1 MKLKHI
7 INIIKFV
14 FFLTYVIL
22 IFFVK
27 SNIALIGALA
37 IDIILII
44 AYKINLKSLIDN
56 LIKISIFVLITAIIN
71 AFVVNINYAIT
82 IGIKLILVCIMTY
95 IFSKMLSYME
105 FATVIE
111 DLAYPLKLLGVNPK
125 DLGLLITIAISFI
138 PILREELERIKYVLL
153 VKGFKVNTINII
165 KNMNIVFKPLFVSIM
180 ERINEIEYSLK
191 TKGYQ

>member
-1 MKLKHI
+1 MKLKRI
-7 INIIKFV
+7 INIIKFIL
-14 FFLTYVIL
+14 FLTYAIL
-22 IFFVK
+22 IFFIK

-71 AFVVNINYAIT
+71 AFVVNINYAIL

-180 ERINEIEYSLK
+180 ERINEIEYSLRA
-191 TKGYQ
+191 KGYQ

>member
-71 AFVVNINYAIT
+71 AIVVDINYAVI

-95 IFSKMLSYME
+95 VFSKMLSYME

-138 PILREELERIKYVLL
+138 PILREELEKIKYVLL
-153 VKGFKVNTINII
+153 AKGFKVNTINII

-180 ERINEIEYSLK
+180 ERINEIEYSLRA
-191 TKGYQ
+191 KGYQ

>member
-7 INIIKFV
+7 INIIKFI
-14 FFLTYVIL
+14 FFLVYVIL

-82 IGIKLILVCIMTY
+82 IGIKLILVCVMTH

-111 DLAYPLKLLGVNPK
+111 DLAYPLKFVGINPK

-153 VKGFKVNTINII
+153 VKGFKVNTINIV

-191 TKGYQ
+191 AKGYQ

>member
-7 INIIKFV
+7 INIIRFI
-14 FFLTYVIL
+14 FFLVYVIL

-27 SNIALIGALA
+27 SNIALIVALA
-37 IDIILII
+37 IDVTLII

-56 LIKISIFVLITAIIN
+56 LMKISIFVLITAIIN

-82 IGIKLILVCIMTY
+82 IGIKLILVCVMTH

-125 DLGLLITIAISFI
+125 DLGVLITIAISFI
-138 PILREELERIKYVLL
+138 PISREELERIKYVLL
-153 VKGFKVNTINII
+153 VKGFRVNTINIVR
-165 KNMNIVFKPLFVSIM
+165 NMNIVFKPLFVSIM

-191 TKGYQ
+191 AKGYQ

>member
-7 INIIKFV
+7 INIIRFI
-14 FFLTYVIL
+14 FFLVYVIL

-27 SNIALIGALA
+27 SNIALIAALA
-37 IDIILII
+37 IDVTLII

-82 IGIKLILVCIMTY
+82 IGIKLILVCVMTH

-125 DLGLLITIAISFI
+125 DLGVLITIAISFI
-138 PILREELERIKYVLL
+138 PISREELERIKYVLL
-153 VKGFKVNTINII
+153 VKGFRVNTINIVR
-165 KNMNIVFKPLFVSIM
+165 NMNIVFKPLFVSIM

-191 TKGYQ
+191 AKGYQ

>member
-7 INIIKFV
+7 INIIKFI

-44 AYKINLKSLIDN
+44 AYKINLKN
-56 LIKISIFVLITAIIN
+56 LINNITKIFIFVLITAIIN

-111 DLAYPLKLLGVNPK
+111 DLAHPLKLLGVNPK
-125 DLGLLITIAISFI
+125 DLGLIITIAISFI

-180 ERINEIEYSLK
+180 ERLNEIEYSLK
-191 TKGYQ
+191 AKGYQ

>member
-7 INIIKFV
+7 INIIRFV

-71 AFVVNINYAIT
+71 AFVVDINYAVI

-165 KNMNIVFKPLFVSIM
+165 KNMKLLVAKDIL
-180 ERINEIEYSLK
+180 
-191 TKGYQ
+191 

>member
-7 INIIKFV
+7 INIIKFI

-27 SNIALIGALA
+27 SNIALIAALA
-37 IDIILII
+37 IDVTLII
-44 AYKINLKSLIDN
+44 AYKINLKN
-56 LIKISIFVLITAIIN
+56 LINNITKMFIFVLITAIIN

-105 FATVIE
+105 FATVIG

-138 PILREELERIKYVLL
+138 PILKEELERIKYVLL
-153 VKGFKVNTINII
+153 VKGFKVNTINIV

-191 TKGYQ
+191 AKGYQ

>member
-37 IDIILII
+37 IDITLII
-44 AYKINLKSLIDN
+44 VHKINLKSLIDN
-56 LIKISIFVLITAIIN
+56 LIKISTFVLITAIIN
-71 AFVVNINYAIT
+71 AFVVDINYAII

-111 DLAYPLKLLGVNPK
+111 DLVYPLKLLGVNPK

-180 ERINEIEYSLK
+180 ERINEIEYSLRA
-191 TKGYQ
+191 KGYQ

>member
-7 INIIKFV
+7 IDIIKFI
-14 FFLTYVIL
+14 FFLVYVIL
-22 IFFVK
+22 IFFMK
-27 SNIALIGALA
+27 NNIALIGALT
-37 IDIILII
+37 IDIILIAI
-44 AYKINLKSLIDN
+44 YKIDLKKLLNN

-71 AFVVNINYAIT
+71 AFIVDINYAVL

-95 IFSKMLSYME
+95 IFSQMLSYME
-105 FATVIE
+105 FAAVIE
-111 DLAYPLKLLGVNPK
+111 ELVYPLKLFGINPK

-153 VKGFKVNTINII
+153 VKGFKLNAINVI
-165 KNMNIVFKPLFVSIM
+165 KNMNIIFKPLFVSIM

-191 TKGYQ
+191 AKGYQ

>member
-7 INIIKFV
+7 INIIKFI
-14 FFLTYVIL
+14 FFLTYAIL

-37 IDIILII
+37 IDVTLII
-44 AYKINLKSLIDN
+44 AYKINLKN
-56 LIKISIFVLITAIIN
+56 LINNITKIFIFVLITAIIN

-82 IGIKLILVCIMTY
+82 IGIKLILVCAMTY

-138 PILREELERIKYVLL
+138 PILKEELERIKYVLL
-153 VKGFKVNTINII
+153 VKGFKVNTINIV

-191 TKGYQ
+191 AKGYQ

>member
-7 INIIKFV
+7 INIIKFI

-27 SNIALIGALA
+27 SNIALIAALA
-37 IDIILII
+37 IDVTLII
-44 AYKINLKSLIDN
+44 AYKINLKN
-56 LIKISIFVLITAIIN
+56 LINNITKIFIFVLITVIIN

-138 PILREELERIKYVLL
+138 PILKEELERIKYVLL

-180 ERINEIEYSLK
+180 ERLNEIEYSLRA
-191 TKGYQ
+191 KGYQ

>member
-7 INIIKFV
+7 INIIKFI

-27 SNIALIGALA
+27 SNIALVGALA
-37 IDIILII
+37 INITLII
-44 AYKINLKSLIDN
+44 AYKINLNN
-56 LIKISIFVLITAIIN
+56 LINNIIKIFVFVLITAIIN
-71 AFVVNINYAIT
+71 AFVVNINYAIL

-95 IFSKMLSYME
+95 IFSKVLSYME

-111 DLAYPLKLLGVNPK
+111 DLAYPLKFVGINPK

-138 PILREELERIKYVLL
+138 PILREELERIKYVLM
-153 VKGFKVNTINII
+153 VKGFKINTINII
-165 KNMNIVFKPLFVSIM
+165 KNMNIIFKPLFVSIM

-191 TKGYQ
+191 AKGYQ

>member
-1 MKLKHI
+1 MKLKYI
-7 INIIKFV
+7 INIIKFI
-14 FFLTYVIL
+14 FFLVYVIL

-27 SNIALIGALA
+27 SNIALIAALT
-37 IDIILII
+37 IDVTLII

-56 LIKISIFVLITAIIN
+56 LMKISIFVLITAIIN

-82 IGIKLILVCIMTY
+82 IGIKLILVCVMTH

-125 DLGLLITIAISFI
+125 DLGVLITIAISFI

-153 VKGFKVNTINII
+153 VKGFKVNTINIV

-191 TKGYQ
+191 AKGYQ

>member
-7 INIIKFV
+7 INIIKFI

-27 SNIALIGALA
+27 SNIALIAALA
-37 IDIILII
+37 IDVTLII
-44 AYKINLKSLIDN
+44 AYKINLKN
-56 LIKISIFVLITAIIN
+56 LINNITKIFIFVLITSIIN

-138 PILREELERIKYVLL
+138 PILKEELERIKYVLL

-180 ERINEIEYSLK
+180 ERLNEIEYSLRA
-191 TKGYQ
+191 KGYQ

>member
-7 INIIKFV
+7 INIIKFI

-44 AYKINLKSLIDN
+44 AYKINLKN
-56 LIKISIFVLITAIIN
+56 LINNITKIFIFVLITAIIN

-111 DLAYPLKLLGVNPK
+111 DLAHPLKLLGVNPK
-125 DLGLLITIAISFI
+125 DLGLIITIAISFI

-153 VKGFKVNTINII
+153 VKGFKINTINII

-180 ERINEIEYSLK
+180 ERLNEIEYSLK
-191 TKGYQ
+191 AKGYQ

>member
-1 MKLKHI
+1 MKLRHI
-7 INIIKFV
+7 INIIKFI
-14 FFLTYVIL
+14 FFLAYVIL

-27 SNIALIGALA
+27 SNIALIAALA
-37 IDIILII
+37 IDVALII

-82 IGIKLILVCIMTY
+82 IGIKLILVCVMTY

-125 DLGLLITIAISFI
+125 DLGLLVTIAISFI

-153 VKGFKVNTINII
+153 VKGFKVNTINIV

-180 ERINEIEYSLK
+180 ERINEIESSLRA
-191 TKGYQ
+191 KGYQ